1 MNAEMLEIL
10 REALLAYGAPALG
23 AFVFIVALG
32 VPLPGSMS
40 LVAAGVLARQGHL
53 ALTGTVL
60 LAFLGA
66 VLGDSLGFMIGYYA
80 SESRRQQWSS
90 RPRWQRATEL
100 FCRYGVWLV
109 LLLRTVFTSVTLPF
123 NLAAGI
129 SGLSYRRFLLFNLVG
144 VILWVA
150 CCFGL
155 GYVLGAS
162 S

>member
-1 MNAEMLEIL
+1 MNTEVLEIL
-10 REALLAYGAPALG
+10 REALLAYGAPVLG

-53 ALTGTVL
+53 ALVGTVI
-60 LAFLGA
+60 LALLGA
-66 VLGDSLGFMIGYYA
+66 GLGDSLGFAIGYFA
-80 SESRRQQWSS
+80 SENRRQLWRS
-90 RPRWQRATEL
+90 RPRWQRAADL
-100 FCRYGVWLV
+100 FCRYGVWLI

-129 SGLSYRRFLLFNLVG
+129 SGLPYRRFLVFNLMG
-144 VILWVA
+144 VALWVA
-150 CCFGL
+150 CYFGL

-162 S
+162 F